1 MIELD
6 ANIERTLTNLP
17 ELKQQHYSI
26 LEIAGFPHYENV
38 ISNLLAFYFDFEEMH
53 GLQDLFIKALFSS
66 LNLSKEYTRSENI
79 NVYKE
84 VSTHKNKR
92 IDLVIELDEYAIAI
106 ENKVFHT
113 LNNPLNE
120 YEDYLKLTYPD
131 KKHIGVILSIHPVK
145 LKTRSFFK
153 SILYHE
159 YCQSLS
165 EQLGTYLTVSNNF
178 HASFVTDFITTLN
191 NLKKDS
197 IMNNEV
203 IEYMSNNYEEFVK
216 VQEIFTTYFK
226 EVHQKMNTVEKV
238 LNLKKYTKSKG
249 RWKAKDKLQNLI
261 IYNLKDNLYSK
272 NLHLKIRITP
282 QGWTIELWGTSLL
295 PDRKKMLF
303 SRLDDFNLNENKV
316 EYAIIKK
323 AKYQTHPSEFK
334 EFVESSIKELYKM
347 DLD

>member
-1 MIELD
+1 MFELNAKIEQT
-6 ANIERTLTNLP
+6 ITNLP
-17 ELKQQHYSI
+17 ELKKQHYSI

-53 GLQDLFIKALFSS
+53 GLQDLFIKSLFSS

-113 LNNPLNE
+113 LKNPLNE
-120 YEDYLKLTYPD
+120 YENYLKSTYPD
-131 KKHIGVILSIHPVK
+131 KKHIGIILSIHPVK
-145 LKTRSFFK
+145 LKARSFFK
-153 SILYHE
+153 SILYHK

-165 EQLGTYLTVSNNF
+165 RQLGTYITVSNNF

-203 IEYMSNNYEEFVK
+203 IEYMSNHYDEFVK

-226 EVHQKMNTVEKV
+226 EVHQKINTVEKT
-238 LNLKKYTKSKG
+238 LNLKKHTKSKR
-249 RWKAKDKLQNLI
+249 RWKAKDKLHNLI
-261 IYNLKDNLYSK
+261 IYDLKDCYEIK
-272 NLHLKIRITP
+272 NLHLKVRITP
-282 QGWTIELWGTSLL
+282 KGWTIELWGTNLL
-295 PDRKKMLF
+295 PDRKKIFLSKVDGF
-303 SRLDDFNLNENKV
+303 KVNEHNV
-316 EYAIIKK
+316 EYAIIEK

-334 EFVESSIKELYKM
+334 ELVESTIKELYKM
-347 DLD
+347 ELD